1 VRVAL
6 GATRWRITRQLL
18 IESIVLGLVSGVIGL
33 LLAVVGV
40 RLFDIAVQG
49 VGKPFWIKF
58 TMDYVVFGYLAAVCV
73 VTGILFGIVPALQVS
88 RTNVNDIIKEGGRGS
103 AGNRRAFWMSGT
115 MVVVE
120 LALTIVLLVGA
131 GLMIRSFLKLY
142 SLDLGIRTE
151 NLMTMRLGLSDP
163 KYRTPEA
170 RRAFFERLAPR
181 LASIPGADAVSVTT
195 SVPPNGGAR
204 RDVDIDGR
212 PPLKEGEKA
221 PEVVTV
227 TISPSFFDTVGMTV
241 RRGRAFTDQD
251 GAPGYETVI
260 VNERLAAQL
269 FPNEDP
275 VGKRIKFR
283 ASDNPPPNTPP
294 QVWRTIVGISGTM
307 RHNPPQEAAPASVVY
322 VPYRQ
327 EPPGGAVLLVRSRL
341 DPSAVMAA
349 VRREVQAIDQD
360 QPVSSVQ
367 TMDQLLAQTQWP
379 FRVFGTL
386 FAILAFIGLTLSAVG
401 LYAVMAYSVTQR
413 TQEIGVRMALGA
425 AARQVS
431 WLVLRRG
438 LVQLGIGLLIGV
450 GGAYWLTS
458 VMKSQISEIVVQI
471 TPNDPGT
478 FVAITLLLL
487 GVGIAACL
495 IPARRATRVDPMVA
509 FRAE

>member
-1 VRVAL
+1 
-6 GATRWRITRQLL
+6 
-18 IESIVLGLVSGVIGL
+18 
-33 LLAVVGV
+33 
-40 RLFDIAVQG
+40 
-49 VGKPFWIKF
+49 
-58 TMDYVVFGYLAAVCV
+58 
-73 VTGILFGIVPALQVS
+73 
-88 RTNVNDIIKEGGRGS
+88 
-103 AGNRRAFWMSGT
+103 

-151 NLMTMRLGLSDP
+151 NLMTMRLSLSDQ
-163 KYRTPEA
+163 KYRSPEA
-170 RRAFFERLAPR
+170 RRDFFDRLAPR
-181 LASIPGADAVSVTT
+181 LASIPGADAASVTT

-204 RDVDIDGR
+204 RDIEIDGR
-212 PPLKEGEKA
+212 PPLKDGEKA

-227 TISPSFFDTVGMTV
+227 TVSPSFFDTVGV
-241 RRGRAFTDQD
+241 ALRRGRTFTDQD
-251 GAPGYETVI
+251 GAPGYEAVV

-275 VGKRIKFR
+275 LGKRIKFR
-283 ASDNPPPNTPP
+283 APENPEPNTPP
-294 QVWRTIVGISGTM
+294 AVWRTIVGVSATV
-307 RHNPPQEAAPASVVY
+307 RHNAPQEAAPSSVVY

-327 EPPGGAVLLVRSRL
+327 EPPGSAVLLVRSRL
-341 DPSAVMAA
+341 DPSAVIAA

-360 QPVSSVQ
+360 QPVFTVQ

-386 FAILAFIGLTLSAVG
+386 FAILAVIGLTLSAVG

-438 LVQLGIGLLIGV
+438 LVQLGLGLLIGV

-458 VMKSQISEIVVQI
+458 AMKSQISQIVVQI

-478 FVAITLLLL
+478 FAAITAVLLAV
-487 GVGIAACL
+487 GVAACI

-509 FRAE
+509 FRSE